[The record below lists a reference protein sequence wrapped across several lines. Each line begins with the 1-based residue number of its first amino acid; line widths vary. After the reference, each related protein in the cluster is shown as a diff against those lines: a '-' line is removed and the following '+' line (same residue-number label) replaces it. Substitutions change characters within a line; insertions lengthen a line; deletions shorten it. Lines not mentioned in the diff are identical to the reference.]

1 MRKAF
6 RDAYNRELAL
16 LYERSSEFA
25 AEYPGL
31 ADRLGGLL
39 RENTDPWIA
48 GLLEGTAFMAARVQ
62 LKLDEEFLGFT
73 QELLDQIFPEA
84 LAPIPSVMLIQARVA
99 ADRRDLEEGLHF
111 APGEYMDARFRD
123 ADQRVSCQF
132 SLCAPLEIWPLEL
145 TGAAYHD
152 RPAVLGSL
160 GQDPLEK
167 TRAGLQI
174 DLRHQTGSGL
184 ADLKL
189 DDLTVHLTGSMPHA
203 VALYEQIHCD
213 CLRIS
218 LRYLSAQ
225 GDPVFVR
232 IPTETLSQIGFNRDE
247 NLFQRDD
254 RLFSGFSL
262 LRDQFVFPRKF
273 LGFKLSGLQKILRR
287 IRASEAQLIIEFGR
301 ADDELAKHVDGT
313 HLRLFCAPAVN
324 LFEES
329 SNQVRLDDRRF
340 EYVVTP
346 DSSPLTHYEVQRI
359 LKVYA
364 SYGTARTRVE
374 LHPLYSLPPG
384 QVAQRNVMFYT
395 SRRRPRRLTEGER
408 QTGLRHDY
416 RGTETYITIYE
427 PPEVEP
433 GARAQRLHIKT
444 LCSNRHLPAYL
455 PIAGSDDFRM
465 TNDVGVS
472 LDCVA
477 GPTRPREPMT
487 EIDREGPH
495 RLTQG
500 EVHWRLIS
508 YLGLNHFGLDDRGD
522 GDSASALRELVSLFA
537 DLSDNS
543 IETQIAGIK
552 ELTTRPVVRSIRR
565 EDGYFPARGLEIS
578 VTYDE
583 AAFEG
588 SGIIVLAAVLD
599 RFFAEYANVNSFT
612 QSVTISQQRGVIKR
626 WPPRNGKGP
635 LL

>member
-16 LYERSSEFA
+16 LYERSAEFA
-25 AEYPGL
+25 AEFPGL

-39 RENTDPWIA
+39 RDNADPWIA

-62 LKLDEEFLGFT
+62 LKIDEEFSGFT
-73 QELLDQIFPEA
+73 RELLEQIFPEA
-84 LAPIPSVMLIQARVA
+84 LSPIPSVMLVA
-99 ADRRDLEEGLHF
+99 AHVPLDRRDIDEGLHF
-111 APGEYMDARFRD
+111 ARGEYLDARFRD

-132 SLCAPLEIWPLEL
+132 SLCAPLEIWQIERTAVTYL
-145 TGAAYHD
+145 D
-152 RPAVLGSL
+152 RPALIGSL
-160 GQDPLEK
+160 GQDPTEK

-174 DLRHQTGSGL
+174 DLRHQNGGPMSELPMEGL
-184 ADLKL
+184 
-189 DDLTVHLTGSMPHA
+189 TFHLTGPMPQA

-213 CLRIS
+213 CTRIS
-218 LRYLSAQ
+218 LRYMSPQ

-232 IPTETLSQIGFNRDE
+232 IAPEQLCQIGFGADE
-247 NLFQRDD
+247 SLFASDSRI
-254 RLFSGFSL
+254 FGGFAL
-262 LRDQFVFPRKF
+262 LRDQFIFPRRF
-273 LGFKLSGLQKILRR
+273 LGFRIEGLRKIFSR
-287 IRASEAQLIIEFGR
+287 IKTSEVQLVFEFGR
-301 ADDELAKHVDGT
+301 SDDMLAKHVDAG
-313 HLRLFCAPAVN
+313 HARLFCVPAVN

-359 LKVYA
+359 EKVYA
-364 SYGTARTRVE
+364 SFGTARSRVE
-374 LHPLYSLPPG
+374 VYPLYSLPPG
-384 QVAQRNVMFYT
+384 QAAQRNVMFYT
-395 SRRRPRRLTEGER
+395 TRRRPRRLTENER
-408 QTGLRHDY
+408 QAGMRYDY
-416 RGTETYITIYE
+416 RGTETFITIYE
-427 PPEVEP
+427 PPDLDP
-433 GARAQRLHIKT
+433 GGRAQRLHIKT
-444 LCSNRHLPAYL
+444 LSSNRHLPSYL

-465 TNDVGVS
+465 TNDVTVS

-522 GDSASALRELVSLFA
+522 GDSAAALREMLSLFA
-537 DLSDNS
+537 DLSDNAVES
-543 IETQIAGIK
+543 QIAGIK
-552 ELTTRPVVRSIRR
+552 SITTRPVVRSIRR

-583 AAFEG
+583 TAFEG
-588 SGIIVLAAVLD
+588 TGVILLAAVLD

-612 QSVTISQQRGVIKR
+612 QSVTISQQRGTLKR

>member
-16 LYERSSEFA
+16 LYERSAEFA

-39 RENTDPWIA
+39 RDNTDPWIA
-48 GLLEGTAFMAARVQ
+48 GLLEGTAFLAARVQ
-62 LKLDEEFLGFT
+62 LKLDEEFNGFT
-73 QELLDQIFPEA
+73 RELLDQVFPEA
-84 LAPIPSVMLIQARVA
+84 LSPIPSLMLVEAQVPL
-99 ADRRDLEEGLHF
+99 DRRDIDDGLRF
-111 APGEYMDARFRD
+111 ERGEYLDARFRD

-132 SLCAPLEIWPLEL
+132 SLCAPLEIWPIERS
-145 TGAAYHD
+145 AVQYHD
-152 RPAVLGSL
+152 RAAVIGSL
-160 GQDPLEK
+160 GQDPTEK

-174 DLRHQTGSGL
+174 DLRQQAGAPFSEV
-184 ADLKL
+184 KL
-189 DDLTVHLTGSMPHA
+189 DQLTFHLTGPLAHA

-213 CLRIS
+213 CLRLSI
-218 LRYLSAQ
+218 RYLSPQ
-225 GDPVFVR
+225 GDAVFVR
-232 IPTETLSQIGFNRDE
+232 LSPDQLEQVGFSADETLIGADTRIFD
-247 NLFQRDD
+247 
-254 RLFSGFSL
+254 GFAL
-262 LRDQFVFPRKF
+262 LRDQFIFPRRY
-273 LGFKLSGLQKILRR
+273 LGFRLTGLNKILRR
-287 IRASEAQLIIEFGR
+287 IKASEIQLLFEFGR
-301 ADDELAKHVDGT
+301 ADDVLTKHVEPS
-313 HLRLFCAPAVN
+313 HLRLFCVPAIN

-359 LKVYA
+359 QKVYA
-364 SYGTARTRVE
+364 SFGTARTRVE
-374 LHPLYSLPPG
+374 VYPLYSLPPG
-384 QVAQRNVMFYT
+384 QLAQRNIMYYT
-395 SRRRPRRLTEGER
+395 SRRKPRRLTDSER
-408 QTGLRHDY
+408 QTGLRFDY
-416 RGTETYITIYE
+416 RGTETFITVYE
-427 PPEVEP
+427 PPDIDP
-433 GARAQRLHIKT
+433 SGRAQRLHIKT
-444 LCSNRHLPAYL
+444 LSSNRHLPAYL

-472 LDCVA
+472 LNCVS
-477 GPTRPREPMT
+477 GPTRPREPMI

-500 EVHWRLIS
+500 DVHWRLIS
-508 YLGLNHFGLDDRGD
+508 YLGLNHFGLDDRGT
-522 GDSASALRELVSLFA
+522 GDSAAALRELLSLFA
-537 DLSDNS
+537 DLSDNTVES
-543 IETQIAGIK
+543 QIAGIK
-552 ELTTRPVVRSIRR
+552 ELRTRPVVRSIRR

-578 VTYDE
+578 VTFDE

-588 SGIIVLAAVLD
+588 SGVILLAAVLD